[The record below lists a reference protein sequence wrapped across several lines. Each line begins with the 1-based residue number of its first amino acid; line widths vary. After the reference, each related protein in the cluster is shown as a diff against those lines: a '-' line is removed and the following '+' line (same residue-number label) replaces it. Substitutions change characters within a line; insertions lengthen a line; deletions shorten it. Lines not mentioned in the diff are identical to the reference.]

1 MIDLEMQSKAPE
13 WLAFIS
19 YSHADIEWAAW
30 LQQKLEF
37 YRLPSYIA
45 TEYPDLP
52 SSLRPIF
59 RDLTDLQLGDLS
71 SNIQEALDSSKFLI
85 VICSKNAVK
94 SHYVND
100 EISYFLR
107 KHEETNVIP
116 FIIDGVPHSQ
126 DSKEEC
132 FPIALRNIVIELLAA
147 NIKEL
152 GKDYAAVK
160 VVSKL
165 LGGLDILR
173 LWDRYQEA
181 EEQERIRLKKTND
194 RLLELT
200 SRASALKAQ
209 DLLEDGDKAIAAKV
223 ALVNIDQNVE
233 NSHPVSPEVEFLLR
247 QATLSDAGQFYSLR
261 HFPISDYVLPKT
273 VWSSNEQFFAFS
285 DALMLFIIDA
295 ISLRKIP
302 IGYGSLFDDT
312 ETVRFSSDNMRLLN
326 CGNRDFSVFD
336 IPSKRVISSL
346 SFCNEDDNETATK
359 AFLKNNDFVV
369 IVSQNLVRVY
379 NIESSELMFEKHFSS
394 IIDSYDINDSLL
406 LVIKS
411 ERNQDEVF
419 VVIMNIQTGVTK
431 NLAHGKKWSVSTSN
445 SFITCILDN
454 TFFIK
459 FANGEEFSTIV
470 LDGNEYEN
478 LLVSEDG
485 VSLLYDPHKERAC
498 LVTNTHIVLYLDN
511 VVKIQLSARD
521 KWGVIIDKENKLYC
535 FSVDDNRLSPKIVSE
550 YLFTF
555 PEGISFFLVSSC
567 FQQIL
572 VIDNKKVCY
581 LFNRKTLG
589 LIGERVLDDNIRQ
602 IRFTNVNQRFL
613 IISDKSVNTV
623 EWQPPFLHFDFHP
636 KLNKLKLNGVNYPSW
651 TTTDMTQTGR
661 QQIGDYP
668 FDWGNPSEL
677 YKAGPIEMFS
687 SIPNHLPVKTEVKGK
702 TGYYF
707 YDGKIYNREDEVIL
721 SCEYFKNDNVEELES
736 IYVEDQDVVM
746 VGAKYSVVG
755 QCVLYVWSFS
765 TGRQV
770 FSFLIKDPYFSLT
783 YNTDKHFI
791 VFGRHVI
798 EYPTTSDLIDHAKKR
813 YEKVE
818 LTNDDK
824 TSYYLL

>member
-1 MIDLEMQSKAPE
+1 MGSAIQSKAPE

-19 YSHADIEWAAW
+19 YSHMDIEWSAW

-45 TEYPDLP
+45 TEYPELP

-59 RDLTDLQLGDLS
+59 RDSTDLQLGDLS
-71 SNIQEALDSSKFLI
+71 SNIQEALDASKYLI

-94 SHYVND
+94 SHYVNS

-116 FIIDGVPHSQ
+116 FIIDGIPHSQ

-181 EEQERIRLKKTND
+181 AEQERIRLKKAND

-200 SRASALKAQ
+200 SRASAIKAQ
-209 DLLEDGDKAIAAKV
+209 DLLEVGDNAIAAKV
-223 ALVNIDQNVE
+223 ALINIDQNVE
-233 NSHPVSPEVEFLLR
+233 NSHPVSPEVESLLR
-247 QATLSDAGQFYSLR
+247 HAILGDAGRFYPLCC
-261 HFPISDYVLPKT
+261 FPISKYVLPKT
-273 VWSSNEQFFAFS
+273 LFSGNEQFLAFS
-285 DALMLFIIDA
+285 DNLMVFIIDA

-312 ETVRFSSDNMRLLN
+312 ETVRFSSDNKRLLN
-326 CGNRDFSVFD
+326 CGYREFSVFD
-336 IPSKRVISSL
+336 IPSKRVISSS
-346 SFCNEDDNETATK
+346 SFCNEEDNEIATK
-359 AFLKNNDFVV
+359 AFLLKNDFVV

-379 NIESSELMFEKHFSS
+379 NLESSKLMFEKQFSS
-394 IIDSYDINDSLL
+394 IFDSYDINDSLL
-406 LVIKS
+406 LIIKN
-411 ERNQDEVF
+411 ERSQDGAV

-431 NLAHGKKWSVSTSN
+431 NIAHGKKWRVSASN

-454 TFFIK
+454 TFYVK
-459 FANGEEFSTIV
+459 FVNEEEFSAFV

-478 LLVSEDG
+478 LIVSEDG
-485 VSLLYDPHKERAC
+485 VSLLFDPHKERAC
-498 LVTNTHIVLYLDN
+498 LVTNNHIVLYLDN
-511 VVKIQLSARD
+511 VVKIQLSVRD
-521 KWGVIIDKENKLYC
+521 KWGVLIDKDNKLYC
-535 FSVDDNRLSPKIVSE
+535 FSVDDNSISPQIVSE

-555 PEGISFFLVSSC
+555 PEGISVFSVSSY

-589 LIGERVLDDNIRQ
+589 LIGERILEENIRQ
-602 IRFTNVNQRFL
+602 ILFTNVNQRFL
-613 IISDKSVNTV
+613 IISDKSVNIV
-623 EWQPPFLHFDFHP
+623 EWQPPILHFDFHP

-651 TTTDMTQTGR
+651 TTTDMTQIGR

-687 SIPNHLPVKTEVKGK
+687 SFPNHLPIKTEVKGK

-707 YDGKIYNREDEVIL
+707 YGGKIYNQEDEVIL
-721 SCEYFKNDNVEELES
+721 SCEYFINDYVEELES
-736 IYVEDQDVVM
+736 IYVEDQDIVM
-746 VGAKYSVVG
+746 VGAKYSFVG
-755 QCVLYVWSFS
+755 QCILYIWSFS

-770 FSFLIKDPYFSLT
+770 FSFSIKDPYFSLN
-783 YNTDKHFI
+783 YVGDKHYI
-791 VFGRHVI
+791 IFGRHVI
-798 EYPTTSDLIDHAKKR
+798 QYPTTSELISIAKKR
-813 YEKVE
+813 FDGVE

-824 TSYYLL
+824 TTYYLL